1 MRRMSERGIGDKE
14 VKGKIS
20 YQYDSNPNECSLTID
35 NTKPM
40 STVQTSC
47 KSRIKAKTLHQ
58 ISP

>member
-1 MRRMSERGIGDKE
+1 MSERGIGDKE

-20 YQYDSNPNECSLTID
+20 YQYDSNPNECSLTI

-40 STVQTSC
+40 CTVQTNC
-47 KSRIKAKTLHQ
+47 KSRMKAKTLHQ